1 MQINTAIDKAL
12 KEWMQHLEK
21 QQQEIN
27 EVSPLSSRGT
37 RLKIRGLIQRFLM
50 KNK

>member
-21 QQQEIN
+21 QQQIN
-27 EVSPLSSRGT
+27 EVSPLSSQGT
-37 RLKIRGLIQRFLM
+37 RLKIRGLIKRFLM